1 MRLHTPIKLSLASA
15 LLFALAS
22 CSNVE
27 QPPKEQAIAKNEAI
41 LKQETSIMA
50 EYQQYLAAIAAL
62 KANSDAAAQRYLSEH
77 TEASYLTEDLR
88 NQWLKLL
95 GKNNDWNGFNQQYA
109 LLAKLANGPQGIQQE
124 VACFADVAKLKAGQ
138 NSISPLAQNLTNSR
152 GVLPLGCNT
161 LLRETASRQLLPK
174 EALWKRVRGMLSKN
188 LVTEARA
195 LSQAMGEPL
204 PALGGTPSGSRA
216 SQEAA
221 LYAVSSPAG
230 SRSATAGRIES
241 LASAGLNADQVGFA
255 WGQAAVEQAKQQNMS
270 TAIRFYDNADKAQ
283 LDAEQWAWY
292 VRAALRQ
299 QNFAKV
305 GSIIKQMPSELQND
319 PAWQYWLGRSEAAAG
334 NRSAAENLWQKASGS
349 GRNFYATLA
358 TEALGRA
365 VSTKSN
371 AGRASSKQIERMA
384 KEPSVHQ
391 SIVLFKNA
399 LAQNSSSIRNDAR
412 NEWRYAMRGKS
423 EADLLVASEVALK
436 NEFLEMAIYSAE
448 QTDSLL
454 NYELRYLS
462 PFKTST
468 IRYATEVGIDPAW
481 VYGLIRQES
490 RFVIGARS
498 HVGASGL
505 MQIMPATAREI
516 AGKIGAGNNISDID
530 NNIRMGTWYL
540 ASVNRQL
547 GHPVLATAGY
557 NAGASRAKRWQAG
570 TALEG
575 AIYAETIPFDE
586 TRDYVKKVMS
596 NTVYYASLFNE
607 PGISLTKRMGTVP
620 AK

>member
-1 MRLHTPIKLSLASA
+1 
-15 LLFALAS
+15 
-22 CSNVE
+22 
-27 QPPKEQAIAKNEAI
+27 
-41 LKQETSIMA
+41 
-50 EYQQYLAAIAAL
+50 
-62 KANSDAAAQRYLSEH
+62 
-77 TEASYLTEDLR
+77 
-88 NQWLKLL
+88 
-95 GKNNDWNGFNQQYA
+95 
-109 LLAKLANGPQGIQQE
+109 QE
-124 VACFADVAKLKAGQ
+124 VACYADVAKLNQGQ
-138 NSISPLAQNLTNSR
+138 NAISDLALSLTNSR
-152 GVLPLGCNT
+152 GTLPLGCNT
-161 LLRETASRQLLPK
+161 LLRESASRQLVPK
-174 EALWKRVRGMLSKN
+174 DALWTRVRGMLSKN
-188 LVTEARA
+188 LVSEARA

-204 PALGGTPSGSRA
+204 SASLGGTPGSTRA
-216 SQEAA
+216 SQESA
-221 LYAVSSPAG
+221 LYAISSPAG
-230 SRSATAGRIES
+230 SRSATAARIQS
-241 LASAGLNADQVGFA
+241 LANAGLSADQAGFA

-299 QNFAKV
+299 QDMAKV
-305 GSIIKQMPSELQND
+305 GSIIKQMPSTIQSD
-319 PAWQYWLGRSEAAAG
+319 PAWQYWLGRAEAAAG
-334 NRSAAENLWQKASGS
+334 NRSAAETQWRKASAS
-349 GRNFYATLA
+349 GRNFYATMA
-358 TEALGRA
+358 TEALGNA
-365 VSTKSN
+365 VSTKGNS
-371 AGRASSKQIERMA
+371 GRASSKQIERMA
-384 KEPSVHQ
+384 QEPSVHQ
-391 SIVLFKNA
+391 AIVLFKNA
-399 LAQNSSSIRNDAR
+399 LATNSSSTRNDAR

-448 QTDSLL
+448 QTDKLL

-468 IRYATEVGIDPAW
+468 IRYANEVGVDPAW

-557 NAGASRAKRWQAG
+557 NAGASRAKRWQAS
-570 TALEG
+570 TPLEG

-607 PGISLTKRMGTVP
+607 PGISLTKWMGTIP
-620 AK
+620 AKR